1 MDAFNVQ
8 VDRQS
13 WRRGYILLRR
23 LVRKLLDYGNINDFT
38 IVIVR

>member
-1 MDAFNVQ
+1 MDVNVQ

-23 LVRKLLDYGNINDFT
+23 LVRKLLDYGNINAFT

>member
-13 WRRGYILLRR
+13 WRRGYTLLCR
-23 LVRKLLDYGNINDFT
+23 LVRKLLDYGNINAFT